1 MLWVKRVKSVKS
13 EYGEGELKWTGCALR
28 EEAIS
33 ENRENRDIMC
43 VFENLG
49 YGIRTD
55 VRIIVVRV
63 NHVMNKVGGGGLE

>member
-1 MLWVKRVKSVKS
+1 MLWVKRVKNELV
-13 EYGEGELKWTGCALR
+13 EGELKWTGCALR

-49 YGIRTD
+49 SGGVRTD
-55 VRIIVVRV
+55 VRITVVRV
-63 NHVMNKVGGGGLE
+63 NHVINKIGRGGLE

>member
-1 MLWVKRVKSVKS
+1 MNMGKVN
-13 EYGEGELKWTGCALR
+13 CALR

-49 YGIRTD
+49 SGIRTD
-55 VRIIVVRV
+55 VRITAVRV
-63 NHVMNKVGGGGLE
+63 NHVMNKIGGGGLE